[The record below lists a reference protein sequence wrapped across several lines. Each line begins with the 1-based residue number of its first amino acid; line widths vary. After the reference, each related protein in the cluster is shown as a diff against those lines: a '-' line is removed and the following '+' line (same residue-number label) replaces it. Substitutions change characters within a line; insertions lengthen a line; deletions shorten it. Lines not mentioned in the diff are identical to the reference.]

1 MLNFEFDSF
10 VTMKI
15 FLALVASLN
24 LVVAFQGVAPTS
36 RAASHLQMGM
46 LDDLFK
52 PKPVQAKKTAKQ
64 EAYEAQAATTKKR
77 RFKKEGAALWLDK
90 FFSHPVHGHGSD
102 EHSLDDMY
110 VAQQK
115 VLQERQK
122 LFGDG
127 HSAMKNKYSKPG
139 VDHLRDIQTH
149 EHDPAMLNRQED
161 EAMYIDDNDTGFSFP
176 FGGSKFSP

>member
-1 MLNFEFDSF
+1 
-10 VTMKI
+10 MKLV
-15 FLALVASLN
+15 LAFIASLN
-24 LVVAFQGVAPTS
+24 LAVGFQGVVPPMTTTS
-36 RAASHLQMGM
+36 RTAGTSSHLQMGL

-52 PKPVQAKKTAKQ
+52 PKPVPAKKTAKQ
-64 EAYEAQAATTKKR
+64 EAYEAQASTKRR

-110 VAQQK
+110 EAQQQ

-127 HSAMKNKYSKPG
+127 HSVMKNKYSTPG

-149 EHDPAMLNRQED
+149 EHDPAMLNRLED
-161 EAMYIDDNDTGFSFP
+161 EAMYIDENDTGFSFP
-176 FGGSKFSP
+176 FGGGSNKFTP